1 MYLGTTTEVKT
12 GKLSKHKIIICIVV
26 IVSTISIIPIPLFFL
41 ITNLTTESTTTESP
55 KNQTKTTKSLCECPE
70 PKWIGDGFCD
80 DSTNNLKCNYDG
92 GDCCGNDTDKTYCF
106 NCYYCL
112 GMYF

>member
-41 ITNLTTESTTTESP
+41 ITNLTTESDTTESP
-55 KNQTKTTKSLCECPE
+55 KNQTYPPKSFVRIL
-70 PKWIGDGFCD
+70 
-80 DSTNNLKCNYDG
+80 N
-92 GDCCGNDTDKTYCF
+92 
-106 NCYYCL
+106 
-112 GMYF
+112 